1 MSNRGKRIMRELPIL
16 FNKEMVPQEKT
27 PEGVFNRGSGIRTH
41 DHAFIGGALYPLSY
55 RTSLNSRDLA
65 TSLLKTMVSIRQL
78 FIQK

>member
-41 DHAFIGGALYPLSY
+41 DHAFIGELQPIVTLCQSEV
-55 RTSLNSRDLA
+55 R
-65 TSLLKTMVSIRQL
+65 
-78 FIQK
+78 